1 MKKKF
6 VSIMVIFVLFGGLG
20 SGLFSVDVNAEEN
33 GDKDI
38 RIVNDNGI
46 KISNIEYNRLE
57 SLGFNEE
64 EIMGMD
70 QEEYDRNKGLSGT
83 IVETDTKYV
92 KIEETIEVNDT
103 SDAVRELK
111 LGANL
116 EGTAKSFE
124 STDLNKE
131 EYYKDLKKDEV
142 KESKPQFLMRAA
154 KNSDKDVKTTAYKK
168 MTLTLVKLSNS
179 TYRAK
184 VHTVWN
190 KLPKNRDYDVMG
202 IAHTGNVSHNKNSH
216 YAKMRWKLYD
226 YRAREVK
233 TKEATYKSNSSKWS
247 VGATGTG
254 VKMNLPNDD
263 KVVTVGGG
271 IIGYDIHY
279 IAMYEYF
286 TVSPNQSG
294 VKRID
299 IYGIYSHAEKKLGS
313 SFGFGIS
320 STGAASIS
328 YSVSVKNKISVQKNT
343 QATLYR

>member
-1 MKKKF
+1 
-6 VSIMVIFVLFGGLG
+6 
-20 SGLFSVDVNAEEN
+20 
-33 GDKDI
+33 
-38 RIVNDNGI
+38 
-46 KISNIEYNRLE
+46 
-57 SLGFNEE
+57 
-64 EIMGMD
+64 MD

-92 KIEETIEVNDT
+92 KTEETIEVNNT
-103 SDAVRELK
+103 SNAVKELK
-111 LGANL
+111 LDANL
-116 EGTAKSFE
+116 DGTVKSFE
-124 STDLNKE
+124 STDLNKD
-131 EYYKDLKKDEV
+131 EYYKDLKKDEA
-142 KESKPQFLMRAA
+142 KESKPQFLMQAA

-254 VKMNLPNDD
+254 VK
-263 KVVTVGGG
+263 
-271 IIGYDIHY
+271 
-279 IAMYEYF
+279 
-286 TVSPNQSG
+286 
-294 VKRID
+294 RID